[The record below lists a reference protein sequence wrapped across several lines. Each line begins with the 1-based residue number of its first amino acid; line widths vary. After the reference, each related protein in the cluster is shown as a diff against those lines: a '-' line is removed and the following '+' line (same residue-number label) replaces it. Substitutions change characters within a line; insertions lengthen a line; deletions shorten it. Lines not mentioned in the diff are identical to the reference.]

1 MNAGEQLEIKGEVLM
16 RAFSRFC
23 LEEAHRQ
30 KVASSSQDQFLVA
43 CVERMATLT
52 NRIQKAGVK
61 P

>member
-30 KVASSSQDQFLVA
+30 KVTGSAQDDFLLA
-43 CVERMATLT
+43 CVERMVSLT
-52 NRIQKAGVK
+52 NRVQKAGVK